1 MNEEEK
7 EILEQLRE
15 KRNILQEQ
23 APKNIVI
30 QNIKILGQIE
40 LKEKEIG
47 AEDKQEEKIKKAN
60 LYLVEEYDIEKD
72 KIILKYYADD
82 EFIGIDN
89 NGEFLQTGF
98 AREKYESTDTI
109 KDVLENLKEK
119 EEIQKNSEEKTRQ
132 VYSLDELEELEAE
145 QEKEECAET
154 LEEDE
159 DKIKKIAEIK
169 NEKDDEKLAQMNHLQ
184 EMDANTMV
192 NSYKNMEKAL
202 KLSGVQKFV
211 IVYSEDAAKLSDTKE
226 RNSSRYS
233 MIAVMDDGSKI
244 NLDNKL
250 ERVPLTLNSEEER
263 IQTDADEKTRFS
275 NNTASMYR
283 IKGSDLNEAFSFEQG
298 QYGEIK
304 AYYGNVISSKGN
316 KFVGDQLETD
326 SVWPTSN
333 KIREHASDRKGRD
346 YAKDKKEEA
355 EKHLE
360 HGDEEVSIENSDGRE
375 ETSDICENIYI
386 PDTEITWEQLS
397 KLLGDKNIEELQ
409 KEFYNQYEG
418 NNSREII
425 LEMQEEY
432 KKEEK
437 EVEEPVEEKEIEDE
451 YEGRVP
457 WDVTKH

>member
-15 KRNILQEQ
+15 KRNKLQEQ

-30 QNIKILGQIE
+30 QNIKLLGKID
-40 LKEKEIG
+40 LKRKETEAEKENK
-47 AEDKQEEKIKKAN
+47 EIKKAN

-72 KIILKYYADD
+72 EIILKYYADD

-98 AREKYESTDTI
+98 ARENYENTDTI

-119 EEIQKNSEEKTRQ
+119 EETQKNSEEKTKQ
-132 VYSLDELEELEAE
+132 EYSLNELEELEAE

-154 LEEDE
+154 LNKDE

-169 NEKDDEKLAQMNHLQ
+169 NEEDDKKLAQMSHLQ
-184 EMDANTMV
+184 EIDASTMV
-192 NSYKNMEKAL
+192 NNYKNIEKAL
-202 KLSGVQKFV
+202 GLTGVRKFV
-211 IVYSEDAAKLSDTKE
+211 IVYSEDAVELSDTKE
-226 RNSSRYS
+226 ENSSRYS
-233 MIAVMDDGSKI
+233 MIAVKDDGTKI

-250 ERVPLTLNSEEER
+250 KEVPFDENNSEKER
-263 IQTDADEKTRFS
+263 IQTDADEKTRIS
-275 NNTASMYR
+275 NNTASIYK
-283 IKGSDLNEAFSFEQG
+283 IKGSETNEAFSFEQG

-304 AYYGNVISSKGN
+304 AYYGNVISSEKN
-316 KFVGDQLETD
+316 KFVGDQLETN

-375 ETSDICENIYI
+375 ETTDICESPYV

-397 KLLGDKNIEELQ
+397 KSLGDKNVEELQ

-418 NNSREII
+418 NNTKEII
-425 LEMQEEY
+425 LKMQEEY
-432 KKEEK
+432 KEEEK
-437 EVEEPVEEKEIEDE
+437 EVEETVAEKEIEDE

>member
-15 KRNILQEQ
+15 KRNKLQEQ

-30 QNIKILGQIE
+30 QNIKLLGKID
-40 LKEKEIG
+40 LKRKET
-47 AEDKQEEKIKKAN
+47 EDKRENKEIKKAN

-98 AREKYESTDTI
+98 ARENYETTDTI

-169 NEKDDEKLAQMNHLQ
+169 NEKDDKKLAQMNHLQ
-184 EMDANTMV
+184 EIDADTRV
-192 NSYKNMEKAL
+192 NYYKDMEKAL
-202 KLSGVQKFV
+202 GLKGVQKFV
-211 IVYSEDAAKLSDTKE
+211 IVYSEDAVELSDTKE

-233 MIAVMDDGSKI
+233 MIAVMDDGSKM
-244 NLDNKL
+244 NLDDKL
-250 ERVPLTLNSEEER
+250 EEVRSEGTNSDEGR
-263 IQTDADEKTRFS
+263 IQTDADEKTGIS
-275 NNTASMYR
+275 NNLASMYR
-283 IKGSDLNEAFSFEQG
+283 IKGSSSNETFSFEQG

-304 AYYGNVISSKGN
+304 AYYGNMTKADGTT
-316 KFVGDQLETD
+316 FVGTQLETS
-326 SVWPTSN
+326 SVWPTST
-333 KIREHASDRKGRD
+333 KVKEQASDRAGKY
-346 YAKDKKEEA
+346 YADEKKDET
-355 EKHLE
+355 EKHIE

-375 ETSDICENIYI
+375 ETKELCENQIDMTLVEKYVEEI
-386 PDTEITWEQLS
+386 LENESINNTYTEGEVREYLLKTIKKNPD
-397 KLLGDKNIEELQ
+397 
-409 KEFYNQYEG
+409 KEPEKIKETVEYDLDMT
-418 NNSREII
+418 SRERK
-425 LEMQEEY
+425 M
-432 KKEEK
+432 
-437 EVEEPVEEKEIEDE
+437 
-451 YEGRVP
+451 
-457 WDVTKH
+457 

>member
-15 KRNILQEQ
+15 KRNKLQEQ
-23 APKNIVI
+23 VPKNIVI
-30 QNIKILGQIE
+30 QNIKLLGKID
-40 LKEKEIG
+40 LKRKET
-47 AEDKQEEKIKKAN
+47 EDNRENKETKKAN

-72 KIILKYYADD
+72 EIILKYYADD

-98 AREKYESTDTI
+98 ARENYENTDTI

-119 EEIQKNSEEKTRQ
+119 EETQKNSEEKTRQ
-132 VYSLDELEELEAE
+132 EYSLNELEELEAE
-145 QEKEECAET
+145 KEKEESAKT
-154 LEEDE
+154 LNKDE
-159 DKIKKIAEIK
+159 DKIKKISEIK
-169 NEKDDEKLAQMNHLQ
+169 NEEDDKKLAQMNHQQ
-184 EMDANTMV
+184 EIDASTMV
-192 NSYKNMEKAL
+192 NNYKDMEKAF
-202 KLSGVQKFV
+202 KLEGVQKFV
-211 IVYSEDAAKLSDTKE
+211 VVYSEDAAKLSDTKE

-233 MIAVMDDGSKI
+233 MIAVMDDGTKI

-250 ERVPLTLNSEEER
+250 KEVPFDENNAEKER
-263 IQTDADEKTRFS
+263 IQTDADEKTRIS
-275 NNTASMYR
+275 NNPASIYT
-283 IKGSDLNEAFSFEQG
+283 IIGSETNEAFSFEQG

-304 AYYGNVISSKGN
+304 AYYGNMTERDGTT
-316 KFVGDQLETD
+316 FVGTQLETS

-333 KIREHASDRKGRD
+333 QVREQASDRAGRY
-346 YAKDKKEEA
+346 YADEKKDET

-397 KLLGDKNIEELQ
+397 KLLGDKNVEELQ
-409 KEFYNQYEG
+409 KEFFKQYDG
-418 NNSREII
+418 NNSEKLI

-432 KKEEK
+432 KEK
-437 EVEEPVEEKEIEDE
+437 EVEEPVEEKDIEE
-451 YEGRVP
+451 YEERVP